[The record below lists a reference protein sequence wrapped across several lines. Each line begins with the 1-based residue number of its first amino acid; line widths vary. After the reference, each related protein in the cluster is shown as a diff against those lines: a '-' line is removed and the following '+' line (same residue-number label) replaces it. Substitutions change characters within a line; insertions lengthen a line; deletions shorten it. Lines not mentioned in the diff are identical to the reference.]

1 MVYKPRPDW
10 ELQCMPSQGLG
21 KVLQTAHLGSF
32 SMSTPLH
39 CHKSPQ
45 IFGNTQIE
53 SLHMTSSSLM
63 TVGGETRVCQLNRE
77 KMEDLP
83 VYFDKCKWILF
94 LVKMLSRPQWNEL
107 RFFFFSF
114 SGWREW
120 RGSEMN
126 AQDRLL
132 WFEMKTNNF
141 REKKGFHYFGD
152 LGILADT
159 FMN

>member
-1 MVYKPRPDW
+1 MSAFPGPGEGPADSSPGLLQYEQPFTFPQKSSNIW
-10 ELQCMPSQGLG
+10 EHIGWI
-21 KVLQTAHLGSF
+21 TAHD
-32 SMSTPLH
+32 
-39 CHKSPQ
+39 
-45 IFGNTQIE
+45 
-53 SLHMTSSSLM
+53 SSSLM
-63 TVGGETRVCQLNRE
+63 PVGGETRVCQLNRE
-77 KMEDLP
+77 KMEDSS

-120 RGSEMN
+120 RGSKMN
-126 AQDRLL
+126 AQDRWL

-141 REKKGFHYFGD
+141 RKKKGFHYFGD
-152 LGILADT
+152 LGIFADT